1 MPRSKYITLSG
12 GLTLNESEFRIDDE
26 VNDEIFISVKFYDDG
41 LLVKAEKLAIGNKVL
56 DFLKNN

>member
-12 GLTLNESEFRIDDE
+12 GLTLREDEFRIDDE